1 MSSQEPDKVH
11 GAVLAGTRLTPA
23 EALER
28 ARRAGKKPRGTPRDL
43 RLRLEPGHTL
53 AEAVIEDRR

>member
-11 GAVLAGTRLTPA
+11 EAALDGVRLTLK

-28 ARRAGKKPRGTPRDL
+28 ARRTGKKPRGTPRDL
-43 RLRLEPGHTL
+43 RPRLEPGHTL
-53 AEAVIEDRR
+53 AEAVIEDRE

>member
-11 GAVLAGTRLTPA
+11 GAALDGVRRTPA

-28 ARRAGKKPRGTPRDL
+28 ARRTGRKPRGTPRDL
-43 RLRLEPGHTL
+43 RPRLEPGHTL
-53 AEAVIEDRR
+53 AEAVVEGRG